1 MQSNRGGRVGATSW
15 VQMSSANPAP
25 TSTGADQQQQQH
37 DNPRSSLSSLRN
49 TSSSSM
55 RSGSTSSGS
64 FGFSGGGGI
73 GVGANIDGS
82 AMVSAPSSFISPP
95 INSLALISD
104 QIASTGASVNVTTG
118 QQQQQQSIGGSS
130 SSSISN
136 SNFDQ
141 QVVAATKS
149 SNLVSSSMIATSNV
163 NDELERQQKEEENRK
178 LRLQLYVFVLRCISY
193 SFNAKQTSAN
203 ELHHRQQQLKLRK
216 SQLEQI
222 IHLHTRF
229 LSNGL
234 QSFAPSKCPHQHLK
248 LSPIY
253 LKQLD
258 ELYERCH
265 LIFNRKFLQN
275 ERMKLLVESEC
286 CSQQDLR
293 ELFRQ
298 SIEQIMK
305 ESGILSQSNKLI
317 GGISYHST
325 TPASKRMSLRDT
337 QQSAGSGNSATGE
350 GLGGLASSSGRFN
363 EGRGSFKIKSEQAN
377 LENENSIGGFNSLL
391 ASKDVIINSWLIKF
405 ESIIREDPN
414 SSDLNS
420 TGSINLTEPL
430 APPLSATPTQS
441 SGNVSTTT
449 ITTVATTSGNVSNLI
464 GSLSQQQQQQNFTK
478 EQLYQMFQNI
488 LNIKKFEH
496 QLLYNAL
503 QLDSADEQAAAIRR
517 ELDGRIARIAEL
529 ERNKKLMPKFVL
541 KEMESLYLE
550 EARMS
555 VNKLMVNLD
564 SLPVMKGSS
573 NESRGGVYGLQ
584 KFRRY
589 NNR

>member
-1 MQSNRGGRVGATSW
+1 MQSNRGGRIGGATSW
-15 VQMSSANPAP
+15 VQMSAANPNLSPSAM
-25 TSTGADQQQQQH
+25 QQQQQQQPQQH

-55 RSGSTSSGS
+55 HSSSTTSGSI
-64 FGFSGGGGI
+64 GFC
-73 GVGANIDGS
+73 GANIES
-82 AMVSAPSSFISPP
+82 NTLISAPSSFISPP
-95 INSLALISD
+95 ISSLGLISD
-104 QIASTGASVNVTTG
+104 QIASAAAAVTASAAA
-118 QQQQQQSIGGSS
+118 SS
-130 SSSISN
+130 SSSS
-136 SNFDQ
+136 SVGGQ
-141 QVVAATKS
+141 QSSGS
-149 SNLVSSSMIATSNV
+149 SNNNNLDSQAAASTKLSTSSV
-163 NDELERQQKEEENRK
+163 NNTNNDDELELQQQKEEENRK

-216 SQLEQI
+216 NQLEQI
-222 IHLHTRF
+222 IQLHTRF
-229 LSNGL
+229 VSNNL
-234 QSFAPSKCPHQHLK
+234 QSFASSECPHQHLK

-258 ELYERCH
+258 ELYERSH

-298 SIEQIMK
+298 NIEQILK
-305 ESGILSQSNKLI
+305 ESGIFSQSNKLI

-325 TPASKRMSLRDT
+325 APSSKRMSLRDA
-337 QQSAGSGNSATGE
+337 QHSAGAQH
-350 GLGGLASSSGRFN
+350 SSSGF
-363 EGRGSFKIKSEQAN
+363 GAKQSITTTAGEQQQQQGGILDN
-377 LENENSIGGFNSLL
+377 DKTIGGFNSLL
-391 ASKDVIINSWLIKF
+391 ASKDVIINSWLMKF

-414 SSDLNS
+414 LNDSNSSS
-420 TGSINLTEPL
+420 MNLMPEPL
-430 APPLSATPTQS
+430 APPLSGQLA
-441 SGNVSTTT
+441 T
-449 ITTVATTSGNVSNLI
+449 ITTSGSGSNINISNLTANS
-464 GSLSQQQQQQNFTK
+464 SLLQQQQQQQNFTK